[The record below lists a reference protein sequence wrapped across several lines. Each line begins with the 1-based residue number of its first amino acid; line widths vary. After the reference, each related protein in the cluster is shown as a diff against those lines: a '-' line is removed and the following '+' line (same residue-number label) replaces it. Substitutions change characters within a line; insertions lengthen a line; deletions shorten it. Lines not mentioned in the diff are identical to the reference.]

1 MTLAS
6 LALLAVGCADEAPL
20 AEKLPPRPSE
30 RLEAMA
36 PGLADAAR
44 AVFGPDEDDL
54 RPAAE
59 LLSQAD
65 RGLVR
70 LLVPTAASQ
79 RLTLHDDLRG
89 EARAGL
95 GRARGRKDTPLP
107 DLVAAGVTLDG
118 TVLRGEIT
126 GEGVGDEGGWV
137 QLDTRGGPA
146 PDLLVGFGHARI
158 LVATMDDWAYG
169 PQVAIAGTSTLAG
182 DTVRFS
188 VDLAS
193 TGRIAPGHAG
203 AAVAMVRRGER
214 VDVGPA
220 GLLGR
225 PAPQALAVLA
235 ALMDAGDGDV
245 APTASDTH
253 DAGDNATPGPPG
265 EALRRGAA
273 SPPPPQAPEAPAA
286 TPTSPHARGPDVQ
299 DDPDLAVAVALAFGP
314 WRAWVAPEVRAVVE
328 ADAVGWFT
336 YGLDLDPWLARKG
349 VGWTLQ
355 GLTPEAK
362 LAWATPSPQAASYGA
377 LALSRAGEPLSL
389 ARYRFSVPDADTLT
403 DLRDLFPL
411 ADTPLATAEARDAA
425 VWEQLT
431 YRASDAGMEA
441 VCAAR
446 TVRSNECADWKLD
459 RAHRADLGIVDG
471 VRIPQDGGVSVTH
484 QLRVLDR
491 DDSFV
496 GDCATATTLA
506 IASFQAVGLPGL
518 AVGYAGDTWATP
530 THDMP
535 LVLVG
540 ERFLPVQAAP
550 SARWEAAPA
559 WVYVHAPALEGSGA
573 ASLGNELG
581 GWSRGPAVAGGRTT
595 YGALSP
601 WLDAGVPLDTVM
613 TWARAGRRGD
623 WGEITP

>member
-1 MTLAS
+1 MILTP
-6 LALLAVGCADEAPL
+6 LALVVLGCAEEAPL

-36 PGLADAAR
+36 PGLADASR
-44 AVFGPDEDDL
+44 RVFGPEEADL
-54 RPAAE
+54 RPVAD
-59 LLSQAD
+59 LLAQAD

-70 LLVPTAASQ
+70 LLVPPVPSSGI
-79 RLTLHDDLRG
+79 TLHDDLRG

-95 GRARGRKDTPLP
+95 GRAGADKDVPVP
-107 DLVAAGVTLDG
+107 DLVAAGVTLEG

-146 PDLLVGFGHARI
+146 PDLLVGFGQERI
-158 LVATMDDWAYG
+158 LVAPVDDWAYG
-169 PQVAIAGTSTLAG
+169 PQVALAGTSTLAG
-182 DTVRFS
+182 DTVRFR

-225 PAPQALAVLA
+225 PAPQALAVLT
-235 ALMDAGDGDV
+235 ALIDAGD
-245 APTASDTH
+245 
-253 DAGDNATPGPPG
+253 AGPS
-265 EALRRGAA
+265 A
-273 SPPPPQAPEAPAA
+273 SP
-286 TPTSPHARGPDVQ
+286 RGPDVR

-314 WRAWVAPEVRAVVE
+314 WRGWVAPEVRAVVE
-328 ADAVGWFT
+328 ADAVGWFA

-349 VGWTLQ
+349 ANWTVQ
-355 GLTPEAK
+355 GLTPWAK

-377 LALSRAGEPLSL
+377 LALSRAGEPLNL
-389 ARYRFSVPDADTLT
+389 ARYRFSVPDAETLGE
-403 DLRDLFPL
+403 LRDLLPL
-411 ADTPLATAEARDAA
+411 EDTPLATAEARDTALWD
-425 VWEQLT
+425 VLT

-446 TVRSNECADWKLD
+446 TVRSNECAQWKLD
-459 RAHRADLGIVDG
+459 RTHRADLGQVDG

-484 QLRVLDR
+484 QLHILDR
-491 DDSFV
+491 DDAFV

-506 IASFQAVGLPGL
+506 LASFQAVGLPGL
-518 AVGYAGDTWATP
+518 AVGYAGDSWATP

-540 ERFLPVQAAP
+540 DRFVPVQAAP
-550 SARWEAAPA
+550 SARWAASPA
-559 WVYVHAPALEGSGA
+559 WVYVHAPGLEGSSA
-573 ASLGNELG
+573 ASLGNEPA
-581 GWSRGPAVAGGRTT
+581 GWSRGPAVPGGRTT

-601 WLDAGVPLDTVM
+601 WLDAGVPLDAVM
-613 TWARAGRRGD
+613 TWARAGRDGA
-623 WGEITP
+623 WGEIAP